1 MMSLI
6 PLIDKIYIL
15 EGFEGKGGWTFAR
28 IPEIVPRKDVRF
40 GWIRVRGTID
50 GYEIKNYRLQS
61 MGNGILFLPIKSE
74 IRCKIKKA
82 KGDHVHIILYEDEL
96 PTEMPEEME
105 LSLKDDPHVYEKFS
119 LYPESRKKK
128 LIEWVY
134 SAKTDDIKVERMVK
148 IINEILFKK

>member
-1 MMSLI
+1 MMSQI

-61 MGNGILFLPIKSE
+61 MGNGILF
-74 IRCKIKKA
+74 
-82 KGDHVHIILYEDEL
+82 
-96 PTEMPEEME
+96 
-105 LSLKDDPHVYEKFS
+105 
-119 LYPESRKKK
+119 YP
-128 LIEWVY
+128 
-134 SAKTDDIKVERMVK
+134 
-148 IINEILFKK
+148 

>member
-40 GWIRVRGTID
+40 GWIRVTGTID